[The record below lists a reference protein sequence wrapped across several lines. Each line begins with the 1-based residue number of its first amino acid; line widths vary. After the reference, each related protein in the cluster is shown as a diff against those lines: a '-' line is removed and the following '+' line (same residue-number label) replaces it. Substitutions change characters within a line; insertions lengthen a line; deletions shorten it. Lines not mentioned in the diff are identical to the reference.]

1 MLTLNN
7 EIKLSGTGLH
17 SGEVS
22 VLYLRPC
29 DRVGIYFRGKNGVA
43 STADAVIEEDSRLT
57 AFSLPNGVT
66 VRTAE
71 HLLAAV
77 AGMGLDAVEIELEGS
92 EVPIMDGSAF
102 CFAEAI
108 KECGMSETGMP
119 AARTAISCPVL
130 VTEKNGERLVAAAPS
145 EKLSVTY
152 VIDYPGTP
160 IGTQSVKYDITP
172 ELFYNIISKART
184 FGLTSELG
192 FLKKNGL
199 AKGGTLENALLFDE
213 NGLVG
218 GQKLRFPLECVT
230 HKVIDL
236 LGDLTLAGSVP
247 VGHYIAVAAGH
258 STHGKLVKRIKA
270 LYGNKNI

>member
-1 MLTLNN
+1 MLTLKD
-7 EIKLSGTGLH
+7 EIKISGIGLH
-17 SGEVS
+17 SGEQS

-29 DRVGIYFRGKNGVA
+29 GRAGIYFRGKNGLA
-43 STADAVIEEDSRLT
+43 STADAVVEEDSRLT
-57 AFSLPNGVT
+57 GFSLPNGVT

-77 AGMGLDAVEIELEGS
+77 AGMGLDAVEIELEGA

-108 KECGMSETGMP
+108 KECG
-119 AARTAISCPVL
+119 
-130 VTEKNGERLVAAAPS
+130 VTEVDGDAWRLTVSSPVAVREKDGERLAVALPS

-172 ELFYNIISKART
+172 EMFYNIISKART
-184 FGLTSELG
+184 FGLTYELG
-192 FLKKNGL
+192 FLKENGL
-199 AKGGTLENALLFDE
+199 AKGGSLENALLFDDK
-213 NGLVG
+213 GPVG

-230 HKVIDL
+230 HKVTDL

-258 STHGKLVKRIKA
+258 STHGKLVRRLKA
-270 LYGNKNI
+270 LYGHKNI

>member
-1 MLTLNN
+1 MLTLKD
-7 EIKLSGTGLH
+7 EIKISGVGLH
-17 SGEVS
+17 SGEHS
-22 VLYLRPC
+22 VLHLRPC
-29 DRVGIYFRGKNGVA
+29 GRAGIYFRGKSGLA

-57 AFSLPNGVT
+57 GFSLPNGAA

-77 AGMGLDAVEIELEGS
+77 AGMGLDAVEIELEGA

-108 KECGMSETGMP
+108 KECG
-119 AARTAISCPVL
+119 
-130 VTEKNGERLVAAAPS
+130 VTEVDGDAERLAVSSPVAVREKDGERLAVALPS

-172 ELFYNIISKART
+172 EMFYNIISKART
-184 FGLTSELG
+184 FGLTYELG
-192 FLKKNGL
+192 FLKENGL
-199 AKGGTLENALLFDE
+199 AKGGSLENALLFDDK
-213 NGLVG
+213 GLVE

-258 STHGKLVKRIKA
+258 STHGKLVRRLKA
-270 LYGNKNI
+270 LYGHKNI